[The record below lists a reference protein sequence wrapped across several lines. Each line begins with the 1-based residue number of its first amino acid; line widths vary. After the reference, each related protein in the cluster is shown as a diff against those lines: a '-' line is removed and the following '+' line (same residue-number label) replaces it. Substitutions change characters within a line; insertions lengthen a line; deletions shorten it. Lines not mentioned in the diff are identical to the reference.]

1 MYVQVFCK
9 ALIGVTLKDNE
20 FLKLEQ
26 TYLADIIAGEEG
38 NEHIRGKEV
47 SLANLSVPTLL
58 LNT

>member
-47 SLANLSVPTLL
+47 SLSVPLL
-58 LNT
+58 HSY